1 MVVKNMMSYEL
12 ERIEELCRERGWSHY
27 RLALEM
33 DTSPNNIGNLF
44 RRTTV
49 PSIPTIR
56 RICEVMGI
64 TMAQF
69 YSTDGVQVTLNEQ
82 QRRIMDLYDKL
93 DPLDKSKAEAYM
105 EGLSAKAKGYIAVK
119 RQSKA
124 APDRRMGIPPCR
136 LGCFF
141 RVLYVFCTLASFFCF
156 PYLSFS
162 LVKSW

>member
-1 MVVKNMMSYEL
+1 MSYEL

-69 YSTDGVQVTLNEQ
+69 YSTDGEQITLTDRQ
-82 QRRIMDLYDKL
+82 HRMLDLYNHL
-93 DPLDKSKAEAYM
+93 DPVNKLRAEAYM
-105 EGLSAKAKGYIAVK
+105 EGLSVK
-119 RQSKA
+119 NQ
-124 APDRRMGIPPCR
+124 
-136 LGCFF
+136 
-141 RVLYVFCTLASFFCF
+141 TN
-156 PYLSFS
+156 
-162 LVKSW
+162 

>member
-1 MVVKNMMSYEL
+1 MMSYEL

-93 DPLDKSKAEAYM
+93 DPLDKSKDCRPRQRIYS
-105 EGLSAKAKGYIAVK
+105 GKTAVK
-119 RQSKA
+119 SSPGPA
-124 APDRRMGIPPCR
+124 YGNSPMPAG
-136 LGCFF
+136 LLFSCFICF
-141 RVLYVFCTLASFFCF
+141 LHFSFVFL
-156 PYLSFS
+156 FS
-162 LVKSW
+162 LPVFLTGKIMVIYP

>member
-1 MVVKNMMSYEL
+1 MMSYEL

-69 YSTDGVQVTLNEQ
+69 YSTDGIQVTLNEQ

-105 EGLSAKAKGYIAVK
+105 EGLSAYRNSLTPAG
-119 RQSKA
+119 
-124 APDRRMGIPPCR
+124 
-136 LGCFF
+136 LLFF
-141 RVLYVFCTLASFFCF
+141 VFVMFFCALILF
-156 PYLSFS
+156 FVFLTCFS
-162 LVKSW
+162 YGRSHW

>member
-69 YSTDGVQVTLNEQ
+69 YSTDGIQVTLNEQ

-93 DPLDKSKAEAYM
+93 DPLDKSKAEATWKDCQQ
-105 EGLSAKAKGYIAVK
+105 GKRYIAVK
-119 RQSKA
+119 R
-124 APDRRMGIPPCR
+124 R
-136 LGCFF
+136 
-141 RVLYVFCTLASFFCF
+141 
-156 PYLSFS
+156 
-162 LVKSW
+162 

>member
-1 MVVKNMMSYEL
+1 MSYEL
-12 ERIEELCRERGWSHY
+12 ERIDELCKERGWSHY

-69 YSTDGVQVTLNEQ
+69 YSADGSQVTLNEQ
-82 QRRIMDLYDKL
+82 QKRILDLYDKL
-93 DPLDKSKAEAYM
+93 DQAGKFKTEAYM
-105 EGLSAKAKGYIAVK
+105 EGLSAISAMTGH
-119 RQSKA
+119 SE
-124 APDRRMGIPPCR
+124 
-136 LGCFF
+136 
-141 RVLYVFCTLASFFCF
+141 
-156 PYLSFS
+156 
-162 LVKSW
+162 

>member
-1 MVVKNMMSYEL
+1 MMSYEL

-69 YSTDGVQVTLNEQ
+69 YSTDGIQVTLSEHQ
-82 QRRIMDLYDKL
+82 KRILDLFDHLDQAGKL
-93 DPLDKSKAEAYM
+93 RAEAYM
-105 EGLSAKAKGYIAVK
+105 EGLSAKDPA
-119 RQSKA
+119 R
-124 APDRRMGIPPCR
+124 D
-136 LGCFF
+136 
-141 RVLYVFCTLASFFCF
+141 
-156 PYLSFS
+156 
-162 LVKSW
+162 

>member
-1 MVVKNMMSYEL
+1 MMSYEL

-93 DPLDKSKAEAYM
+93 DLWINQRQKPTWKDCRPRQRIYSGKT
-105 EGLSAKAKGYIAVK
+105 AVK
-119 RQSKA
+119 SSPGPA
-124 APDRRMGIPPCR
+124 YGNSPMPVGLLFSC
-136 LGCFF
+136 
-141 RVLYVFCTLASFFCF
+141 LYVFCTLASFFCF

>member
-69 YSTDGVQVTLNEQ
+69 YSTDGIQVTLNDP

-105 EGLSAKAKGYIAVK
+105 EGLSAKAKDI
-119 RQSKA
+119 
-124 APDRRMGIPPCR
+124 
-136 LGCFF
+136 
-141 RVLYVFCTLASFFCF
+141 
-156 PYLSFS
+156 
-162 LVKSW
+162 

>member
-1 MVVKNMMSYEL
+1 MMSYEL

-69 YSTDGVQVTLNEQ
+69 YSTDGIQVTLNEQ

-93 DPLDKSKAEAYM
+93 DPLYKSKAEAYM
-105 EGLSAKAKGYIAVK
+105 EGLSAKAKDI
-119 RQSKA
+119 
-124 APDRRMGIPPCR
+124 
-136 LGCFF
+136 
-141 RVLYVFCTLASFFCF
+141 
-156 PYLSFS
+156 
-162 LVKSW
+162 

>member
-1 MVVKNMMSYEL
+1 MTSVRLSQQAVSRF
-12 ERIEELCRERGWSHY
+12 RISSSGWSWSGIITGLKPPAAAALIPLKPVSYTHLDVYKRQHY

-69 YSTDGVQVTLNEQ
+69 YSTDGIQVTLNEQ

-105 EGLSAKAKGYIAVK
+105 EGLSAKAKDI
-119 RQSKA
+119 
-124 APDRRMGIPPCR
+124 
-136 LGCFF
+136 
-141 RVLYVFCTLASFFCF
+141 
-156 PYLSFS
+156 
-162 LVKSW
+162 

>member
-1 MVVKNMMSYEL
+1 MMSYEL

-69 YSTDGVQVTLNEQ
+69 YSTDGIQVTLNEQ

-93 DPLDKSKAEAYM
+93 DPLINQRQKPPWKDCQPRQKIYSGKT
-105 EGLSAKAKGYIAVK
+105 AVK
-119 RQSKA
+119 SSPGPAYQNSLTPA
-124 APDRRMGIPPCR
+124 GLLFR
-136 LGCFF
+136 LLLFM
-141 RVLYVFCTLASFFCF
+141 L
-156 PYLSFS
+156 FS
-162 LVKSW
+162 LVKG

>member
-1 MVVKNMMSYEL
+1 MSYEL
-12 ERIEELCRERGWSHY
+12 ERIEELCKDRGWSHY

-69 YSTDGVQVTLNEQ
+69 YSTDGEQVTLNTQ
-82 QRRIMDLYDKL
+82 QLHMLNLYNHLDQTGKL
-93 DPLDKSKAEAYM
+93 RAEAYM
-105 EGLSAKAKGYIAVK
+105 EGLLS
-119 RQSKA
+119 RQSA
-124 APDRRMGIPPCR
+124 EEI
-136 LGCFF
+136 
-141 RVLYVFCTLASFFCF
+141 
-156 PYLSFS
+156 
-162 LVKSW
+162 